1 MVLRK
6 IGLLAL
12 ILLTACK
19 ETESIEPREDIKLDP
34 QKEYAVNI
42 EMLYSD
48 SARIKAKINAGLM
61 VKYNNQ
67 RDSYEEFLNGV
78 RVSFFDQEEKE
89 SSVLTGKYAIR
100 YSGEDLI
107 YIRDSVVWESI
118 REEKLETSELI
129 WDDRKQLIYTKK
141 FCVIQRPG
149 ELILSQG
156 FEANQDFTE
165 IKLNAIEGELA
176 NSVLK
181 EKEE

>member
-1 MVLRK
+1 MWK
-6 IGLLAL
+6 STS
-12 ILLTACK
+12 LLTLIFLIACSAQEPINTK
-19 ETESIEPREDIKLDP
+19 EDLVLDP

-67 RDSYEEFLNGV
+67 RDSYEEFLNGIKV
-78 RVSFFDQEEKE
+78 VFFDQEEQV
-89 SSVLTGKYAIR
+89 SSILTGKYAIR
-100 YSGEDLI
+100 YSGEDVI

-141 FCVIQRPG
+141 FCVIKRPG
-149 ELILSQG
+149 EIILSQG

-165 IKLNAIEGELA
+165 IKLNAIEGEIA
-176 NSVLK
+176 NSVIK

>member
-1 MVLRK
+1 VLRK
-6 IGLLAL
+6 IWLLVL
-12 ILLTACK
+12 IYSTACTVR
-19 ETESIEPREDIKLDP
+19 EPIEPKEDLVLDP

-48 SARIKAKINAGLM
+48 SAKIKAKINAGLL
-61 VKYNNQ
+61 VKYNDQ

-78 RVSFFDQEEKE
+78 RVEFFDQEEQV

-100 YSGEDLI
+100 YGGEDLI
-107 YIRDSVVWESI
+107 YIRDSVVWESKK
-118 REEKLETSELI
+118 EEKLETSELI
-129 WDDRKQLIYTKK
+129 WDDRKQLVYTKK

-165 IKLNAIEGELA
+165 IKLNAIEGEIA

>member
-1 MVLRK
+1 MLKK
-6 IGLLAL
+6 IWFFGFF
-12 ILLTACK
+12 ILSACSEK
-19 ETESIEPREDIKLDP
+19 ESYEVQEKVELDP

-48 SARIKAKINAGLM
+48 SAKIKAQINAGLM

-67 RDSYEEFLNGV
+67 RESYEEFLNGV
-78 RVSFFDQEEKE
+78 KVAFFDQEEQI

-107 YIRDSVVWESI
+107 YIRDSVVWESK

-129 WDDRKQLIYTKK
+129 WDDRKQLVYTKK
-141 FCVIQRPG
+141 FCVIKRPG

-165 IKLNAIEGELA
+165 IKLNAIEGEIV
-176 NSVLK
+176 NSVVK
-181 EKEE
+181 ENEE